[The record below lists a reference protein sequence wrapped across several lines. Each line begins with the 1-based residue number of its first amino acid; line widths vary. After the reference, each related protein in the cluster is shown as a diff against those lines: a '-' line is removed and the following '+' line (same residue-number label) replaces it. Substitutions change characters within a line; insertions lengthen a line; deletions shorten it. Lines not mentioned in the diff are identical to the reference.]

1 MRAQRGV
8 ALLLVLWTLATLSLL
23 LGGLAGWVQLENRQ
37 AAWQRQHTQALLA
50 AQAGVSLALQA
61 VLDTRHRPRWMADGR
76 VVPLAFDDAQLE
88 VSVSSE
94 RGKLDL
100 NAASAEDVSRV
111 AQACGAER
119 GQALRLSRALQARLA
134 NGATPLRVIEELRQV
149 PGMTQTLYGCMAPHV
164 TLWSGLS
171 RPDAAFASPL
181 LRGALGLPLQT
192 NPGGHDADAGSV
204 LSIDSRAQLPGGV
217 VARLQTTVL
226 LSPSEGNAQPY
237 RVLRWQ
243 E

>member
-1 MRAQRGV
+1 
-8 ALLLVLWTLATLSLL
+8 
-23 LGGLAGWVQLENRQ
+23 
-37 AAWQRQHTQALLA
+37 
-50 AQAGVSLALQA
+50 
-61 VLDTRHRPRWMADGR
+61 
-76 VVPLAFDDAQLE
+76 
-88 VSVSSE
+88 
-94 RGKLDL
+94 
-100 NAASAEDVSRV
+100 
-111 AQACGAER
+111 
-119 GQALRLSRALQARLA
+119 
-134 NGATPLRVIEELRQV
+134 
-149 PGMTQTLYGCMAPHV
+149 MTQTLYARMAPHV